1 MMVAMDRF
9 EGRCWL
15 DWQANSSTIFG
26 GFEVSVVI
34 TPAGPGWDAHG
45 QLVSD
50 DEREVFAFLCDMDPV
65 FTLRFQDG
73 GTVQVTLTPT
83 GDRRFTLTE
92 YTGPA
97 SRQIDHRIDL

>member
-1 MMVAMDRF
+1 MMADMDRF

-15 DWQANSSTIFG
+15 DWWANSSTNFG
-26 GFEVSVVI
+26 GIEVSVVI
-34 TPAGPGWDAHG
+34 SPTETGGDAHG
-45 QLVSD
+45 QLIND
-50 DEREVFAFLCDMDPV
+50 GEREALAFLCDVDPV

-73 GTVQVTLTPT
+73 STAQVTVTPT

-97 SRQIDHRIDL
+97 SPQVDYHTDL

>member
-1 MMVAMDRF
+1 MMAMDRF

-34 TPAGPGWDAHG
+34 TTAESGWNARG
-45 QLVSD
+45 QLLASD
-50 DEREVFAFLCDMDPV
+50 DERKVFTFLRDMDPV

-73 GTVQVTLTPT
+73 STIQVTLTPA
-83 GDRRFTLTE
+83 GDRQFTLAE

-97 SRQIDHRIDL
+97 DRQAGHRTGL